1 LAHALLEPTRIYVK
15 PVLPLM
21 KARKIKAA
29 AHITGTVALIPL
41 SLPSPFFTTLTAR
54 VVSCV
59 SCGVVGGGLLENI
72 PRVLTPKIGVDLDVA
87 QWSVPPVFGWLASL
101 GQLQPREMLRTL
113 NVGIGMT
120 LLVAPDHVASVLE
133 ALTASGTYLPS
144 TVCRVVSCRAVC
156 RVRFNILQIAGED
169 ARVIG
174 KVVPRRLDDSEQVH
188 VANAQ
193 LLASPAPATF

>member
-15 PVLPLM
+15 SVLPLM

-41 SLPSPFFTTLTAR
+41 SLPSPYASFFTTLTACL

-133 ALTASGTYLPS
+133 ALTASGTLLPS
-144 TVCRVVSCRAVC
+144 TACRVVLCVVC
-156 RVRFNILQIAGED
+156 DLTVCKLQ
-169 ARVIG
+169 G
-174 KVVPRRLDDSEQVH
+174 KTH
-188 VANAQ
+188 A
-193 LLASPAPATF
+193 